1 MKTTARST
9 CSYCGVGCGV
19 KVELDSQGHLQL
31 TGDEQ
36 NPANYGKL
44 CSKGMNLHHV
54 AMDTTD
60 RILQPK
66 WRKNRDQDFQDT
78 SWIESISYAADK
90 FKSIIAEHGP
100 DSVGLYLSGQMLIEE
115 YYIANK
121 LTKGFLGTNNVDT
134 NSRLCMSSAVVAYK
148 KSIGE
153 DAPPISYA
161 DIESCDCFF
170 ISGANPAWCHPIL
183 FRRIEARKAANPNVK
198 IIVVDPRKT
207 QSAQDADLFLQINPG
222 TDIYLTNAI
231 AKLLIEQ
238 GYSDEEFLAAHVNN
252 VDDLKSF
259 LAKVDT
265 QEAADICGIPHE
277 QIQQAVTMIG
287 EAKTLLTM
295 WAMGLN
301 QSIIGVNKNL
311 SLINLNLIT
320 GRIGKEGSG
329 PFSLT
334 GQPDAMG
341 GREVGGLANMLA
353 AHRELSNP
361 EHIKEVADFWGV
373 KTLSDKP
380 GFTATEMVEA
390 MESGKLKAIWIICT
404 NPLVSLPNLERVE
417 KAFSKAEFVMV
428 SEISNR
434 SDTIKFADVV
444 LPAAAWLEKEGT
456 MTNSDRRMTYLPK
469 VIQAPGSA
477 KPDVEIIAQ
486 FAQAMGYGHAFSY
499 SKSEEIFNEHRA
511 LTKGT
516 NIDITGVTYDRL
528 KQASIQWP
536 CPEENHPGTPRL
548 FSNHQFWTPNGKAN
562 VYAVEP
568 ENQSDPTTE
577 EFPLV
582 LTTGRI
588 RDQWHT
594 MTKTGKVNKLNQ
606 HISEPYLEIHPND
619 AAALDIAEGELVQI
633 INPDSQSKIKATI
646 TDSIKQGTV
655 FAPMHWGRIFNSIE
669 ARANNLTTFKV
680 DPTSKEPDFK
690 FSAVKVSKITQEP
703 KKIIIVGAGASC
715 LEFIH
720 SYRAMNAQDEIHVF
734 AKEPHLFYNRI
745 LLPDYINEDKSWDSL
760 LSSNDEELA
769 SLNIHFHQGTAID
782 TIDKDTRHITDSNG
796 TTHSYDKLILATGSR
811 PAQPMPVP
819 ENMQGIFGLRTKQ
832 DADAIMAYLK
842 AGETATIV
850 GGGLL
855 GLELAGALNSIGIKV
870 TILQRS
876 NSLMRGQLDALGA
889 EILHEEVENRG
900 IKVLFDEEVE
910 RIEDKQ
916 GDGKVDN
923 LVLKSGKQL
932 PTKGLFFAAGIK
944 PNIEIAINAGIDYG
958 RGVQVN
964 DQLQT
969 SDPYIYA
976 MGEIAEHRELTYGT
990 TPAAQDQARI
1000 LARSLN
1006 GDIYAHYE
1014 GSLSF
1019 NVLKIPQLELCSIG
1033 IIDKPEGKEYQEI
1046 TMLDR
1051 HSNYYKKCILKH
1063 DRLIGAILIGDKSEF
1078 SEFKTLIEQGLELAD
1093 KRQTL
1098 LRGGGKPAEQA
1109 IGPII
1114 CSCNNVGEGNITN
1127 AIAKGCD
1134 QFEELCSLTNAGTG
1148 CGSCRPEVQKI
1159 LSGLVQ
1165 TANEAEF

>member
-19 KVELDSQGHLQL
+19 KVELDSRGHLNL

-36 NPANYGKL
+36 NPANYGML

-54 AMDTTD
+54 AMDTSD
-60 RILQPK
+60 RILHPQ
-66 WRKNRDQDFQDT
+66 WRKSRDQEFQDT

-134 NSRLCMSSAVVAYK
+134 NSRLCMSSAVVGYK
-148 KSIGE
+148 KTLGE

-161 DIESCDCFF
+161 DIEACDCFF

-198 IIVVDPRKT
+198 VIVVDPRKT
-207 QSAQDADLFLQINPG
+207 QTAEDADLFLQIHPA

-238 GYSDEEFLAAHVNN
+238 GYSNESFLAEHVNN
-252 VDDLKSF
+252 VEELKSF

-265 QEAADICGIPHE
+265 EEAAKTCGIPHS
-277 QIQQAVTMIG
+277 QILEAVTMIG
-287 EAKTLLTM
+287 ESKTLLTM

-301 QSIIGVNKNL
+301 QSVIGVNKNI

-380 GFTATEMVEA
+380 GLTATEMVEA
-390 MESGKLKAIWIICT
+390 MESGKLKAIWVICT

-417 KAFSKAEFVMV
+417 KAFEKAEFVMV
-428 SEISNR
+428 SEISHR
-434 SDTIKFADVV
+434 SDTLKFADVI

-469 VIQAPGSA
+469 VIPTPGSA
-477 KPDVEIIAQ
+477 KPDVEIFAQ

-499 SKSEEIFNEHRA
+499 SKTEDIFNEHRA

-516 NIDITGVTYDRL
+516 NIDITGVSYDRL
-528 KQASIQWP
+528 KQGSIQWP
-536 CPEENHPGTPRL
+536 CPEENHPGTVRL
-548 FSNHQFWTPNGKAN
+548 FSDYQFWTPNGKAN

-568 ENQSDPTTE
+568 ENQSDPTNDDY
-577 EFPLV
+577 PLV

-606 HISEPYLEIHPND
+606 HISEPYLEIHPAD
-619 AAALDIAEGELVQI
+619 AQALGIEQGELVQI
-633 INPDSQSKIKATI
+633 NNPDSQSKIKATI

-669 ARANNLTTFKV
+669 GRANNLTTFKV

-690 FSAVKVSKITQEP
+690 YSAVKVSKITHQP

-720 SYRAMNAQDEIHVF
+720 TYRALNKQDEIHVF

-760 LSSNDEELA
+760 LSSNDKELA
-769 SLNIHFHQGTAID
+769 KLNIHFHQGTAID
-782 TIDKDTRHITDSNG
+782 AIDKSACTVTDSKG
-796 TTHSYDKLILATGSR
+796 KSHSYDKLILATGSR
-811 PAQPMPVP
+811 PAQPMPIP
-819 ENMQGIFGLRTKQ
+819 EGMQGIFGLRTKK
-832 DADAIMAYLK
+832 DADDIMAYLN

-855 GLELAGALNSIGIKV
+855 GLELAGALNSMGVKV

-876 NSLMRGQLDALGA
+876 DSLMRGQLDALGA

-900 IKVLFDEEVE
+900 IKVLFNEEVE
-910 RIEDKQ
+910 RIEDKD
-916 GDGKVDN
+916 GNGKVDN
-923 LVLKSGKQL
+923 LVLKSGKKL

-944 PNIEIAINAGIDYG
+944 PNIEIAITADIEHG
-958 RGVQVN
+958 RGVQIN

-969 SDPYIYA
+969 SDANIYA
-976 MGEIAEHRELTYGT
+976 MGEIAEHQGATYGT
-990 TPAAQDQARI
+990 TPAAQDQARV
-1000 LARSLN
+1000 LAEHLN
-1006 GDIYAHYE
+1006 GNIYAHYQ

-1033 IIDKPEGKEYQEI
+1033 IIEKPEGKEYQEI
-1046 TMLDR
+1046 IMLDR

-1063 DRLIGAILIGDKSEF
+1063 DRLIGAILIGDKTEF
-1078 SEFKTLIEQGLELAD
+1078 SEFKTLIDKGLELGD
-1093 KRQTL
+1093 KRKTL
-1098 LRGGGKPAEQA
+1098 LRGGGTPAEPA
-1109 IGPII
+1109 IGPIV

-1134 QFEELCSLTNAGTG
+1134 NLNELYTLTNAGTG
-1148 CGSCRPEVQKI
+1148 CGSCRPEVLKL
-1159 LSGLVQ
+1159 LSNMREP
-1165 TANEAEF
+1165 AN